1 MKCETLI
8 AYHIADSVLQVALSA
23 NRKTFDEL
31 KKEDPVM
38 CDALKELMRPEMEEE
53 VNKAVNKAVNI
64 AVDKAVNQNTI
75 EVNDHN
81 IKDLIKNGASLD
93 LLNKTFG
100 VQAVN
105 RAIGKQA

>member
-1 MKCETLI
+1 MKCEILI

-53 VNKAVNKAVNI
+53 L
-64 AVDKAVNQNTI
+64 DKARKEDRYDIFSTM
-75 EVNDHN
+75 
-81 IKDLIKNGASLD
+81 IKNGIPISELYK
-93 LLNKTFG
+93 LFG
-100 VQAVN
+100 KEQVDQALGVTL
-105 RAIGKQA
+105 